1 MDNPLLQ
8 DALAQQEGVLRTF
21 VDADGRISQMPAKRV
36 KRLAL
41 LDHVAG
47 SFEVGRK
54 YTEKEVTAVLKR
66 LHHDHAALRRYLVD
80 EGFLTRDHG
89 IYWRSGGT
97 VDL

>member
-1 MDNPLLQ
+1 MLSE
-8 DALAQQEGVLRTF
+8 ALAQQDAVLRAF
-21 VDADGRISQMPAKRV
+21 VDADGRVAQMPAKRI

-54 YTEKEVTAVLKR
+54 YTEKEVTGILKR
-66 LHHDHAALRRYLVD
+66 IHHDHAALRRYLVD

-89 IYWRSGGT
+89 VYWRSGGT

>member
-1 MDNPLLQ
+1 MEHPLLQ
-8 DALAQQEGVLRTF
+8 QALAQRDAVLRTF
-21 VDADGRISQMPAKRV
+21 VAADGRITQMPAKRV

-54 YTEKEVTAVLKR
+54 YSEKEVTDILKGV
-66 LHHDHAALRRYLVD
+66 HHDHAALRRYLVD
-80 EGFLTRDHG
+80 EGFLSRDHG
-89 IYWRSGGT
+89 VYWRSGGT

>member
-8 DALAQQEGVLRTF
+8 DALAQQETVLRTF

-47 SFEVGRK
+47 SFEVNIMASPAHSPGRA
-54 YTEKEVTAVLKR
+54 TGSSPA
-66 LHHDHAALRRYLVD
+66 
-80 EGFLTRDHG
+80 
-89 IYWRSGGT
+89 WRSICGAWRPGQAIAR
-97 VDL
+97 